1 MDREISEELIEEAVT
16 NPDNASPADLS
27 DKTIV
32 YFDQKMW
39 GELRDARTS
48 TNTGSLDQLATR
60 SVEEADFVYPFSLE
74 NLIETTSASDTEFKI
89 DVFDLMMELSK
100 NLSIRNYLNV
110 FDQEAIAY
118 VCERYELLS
127 EIDTRAYVFGKG
139 TAYAAGEWEIQTN
152 SDIPEE
158 KMKQVKEEMI
168 KVMRDQEVNRRLLL
182 SRAILDDAPGVS
194 DENREEY
201 EERYQKNVQQ
211 VGGLLELDDDVERSK
226 YLADVFIKWMMP
238 RVRECCRDLGLSSL
252 PLILY
257 DPRQLS
263 FEAFFREFPAF
274 YTYTNL
280 CFAVDAHTDR
290 GPDFNDVMD
299 ISQLAVA
306 APYADI
312 VVTEKFFGGMLHR
325 FGIGNAFDTV
335 IYQDVADFSSF
346 LESILN

>member
-1 MDREISEELIEEAVT
+1 MNREISEELIEEAVS
-16 NPDNASPADLS
+16 NPDNALTADLS
-27 DKTIV
+27 DKTVV

-39 GELRDARTS
+39 GEIRDAKTR
-48 TNTGSLDQLATR
+48 TNTESLDQLATR

-100 NLSIRNYLNV
+100 NHSIRNYLNV
-110 FDQEAIAY
+110 FDQEAVAY
-118 VCERYELLS
+118 VCERYELLA
-127 EIDTRAYVFGKG
+127 ELDTRSYVFGKG
-139 TAYAAGEWEIQTN
+139 TAYTAGEWEIQIDEN
-152 SDIPEE
+152 VPEE
-158 KMKQVKEEMI
+158 QMRQVKEEI
-168 KVMRDQEVNRRLLL
+168 TKVIRDQEVNRRLLL

-194 DENREEY
+194 EKDRKEY

-211 VGGLLELDDDVERSK
+211 DGDLLELDDDVERSK
-226 YLADVFIKWMMP
+226 YLADVFIERMMP
-238 RVRECCRDLGLSSL
+238 RVRECCRELSLSPL
-252 PLILY
+252 SLILY
-257 DPRQLS
+257 DPRQMS
-263 FEAFFREFPAF
+263 FEAFFRNFPAF

-290 GPDFNDVMD
+290 EPDFNDVMD

-325 FGIGNAFDTV
+325 FDIGDVFDTI
-335 IYQDVADFSSF
+335 IYQDVDDFRSF
-346 LESILN
+346 LKSTLD